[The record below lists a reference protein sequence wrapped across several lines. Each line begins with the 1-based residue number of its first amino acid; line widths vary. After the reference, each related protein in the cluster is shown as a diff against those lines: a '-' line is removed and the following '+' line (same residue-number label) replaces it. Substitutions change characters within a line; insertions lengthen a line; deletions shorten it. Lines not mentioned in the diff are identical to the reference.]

1 MNNNIALQSS
11 VFPDIHHRE
20 ISALYFLSDNV
31 STCYSDAGYV
41 RVSRN
46 HDICFDTFYNSFDL
60 QKWSKHTTVKQ
71 IGFKVDVVGR
81 GIATIF
87 LKTKDILKKVF
98 QREIEGAFTLDN
110 LELTE
115 CRDGRLYFYW
125 SSIDD
130 SEIRSFSFT
139 TYGAVEDFG
148 KLAIVIT
155 TYNRQAALLS
165 TLSRFEKNLFSDSVG
180 QSKFHVYVIDN
191 GCNLD
196 LEPRPNVTY
205 IKNKNMGGAGGF
217 TRGLFEVKKNNKE
230 TYCIFMDD
238 DASCEI
244 ESIKRAYWFMC
255 FSKNDE
261 QMIAGSMLYED
272 KPQTVYE
279 AGAIYP
285 YKQIRMRPLKNG
297 VDVSTPSGLDVF
309 NKEDEQANYAAW
321 WFCAF
326 KVSAIK
332 YYAFPFF
339 VRGDDILFGIMH
351 AYPIATLNGIASWQM
366 NFNQKYSALVEYL
379 SVRGLLVPAF
389 VYPSS
394 QKRRQIA
401 FWILAKV
408 LLLCF
413 SYRYSSAEAIIEAYS
428 DVMQGPDFWID
439 DADAQKA
446 RRRISVL
453 SKDELPGEVEQ
464 GNDVKKT
471 DRDSPES
478 KWAKIIRLFLLNG
491 HLVPGFITA
500 GNRVR
505 IPNTE
510 IHPTKQVF
518 LNAEVY
524 YETTEGSFIVL
535 KQDKL
540 RCAKL
545 IIKTLWAISKGF
557 FTYNAVAEEYGK
569 KISYLT
575 SENFWKK
582 YFI

>member
-20 ISALYFLSDNV
+20 ISSLYFLSDNV

-60 QKWSKHTTVKQ
+60 HKWSKYTTVKQ

-110 LELTE
+110 LELNE

-165 TLSRFEKNLFSDSVG
+165 TMSRFEENLFSDIVG

-244 ESIKRAYWFMC
+244 ESINRAYWFMC
-255 FSKNDE
+255 FSKKDE

-309 NKEDEQANYAAW
+309 NKEDGQANYAAW

-351 AYPIATLNGIASWQM
+351 AYPIVTLNGIASWQM

-446 RRRISVL
+446 RRRISEL
-453 SKDELPGEVEQ
+453 SKDELPCEVEQ

-557 FTYNAVAEEYGK
+557 FTYNAVAEVYGK

>member
-1 MNNNIALQSS
+1 
-11 VFPDIHHRE
+11 
-20 ISALYFLSDNV
+20 
-31 STCYSDAGYV
+31 
-41 RVSRN
+41 
-46 HDICFDTFYNSFDL
+46 
-60 QKWSKHTTVKQ
+60 
-71 IGFKVDVVGR
+71 
-81 GIATIF
+81 
-87 LKTKDILKKVF
+87 
-98 QREIEGAFTLDN
+98 
-110 LELTE
+110 
-115 CRDGRLYFYW
+115 
-125 SSIDD
+125 
-130 SEIRSFSFT
+130 
-139 TYGAVEDFG
+139 
-148 KLAIVIT
+148 
-155 TYNRQAALLS
+155 
-165 TLSRFEKNLFSDSVG
+165 
-180 QSKFHVYVIDN
+180 
-191 GCNLD
+191 
-196 LEPRPNVTY
+196 
-205 IKNKNMGGAGGF
+205 
-217 TRGLFEVKKNNKE
+217 
-230 TYCIFMDD
+230 MDD

-255 FSKNDE
+255 FSKKDE

-309 NKEDEQANYAAW
+309 NKEDGQANYAAW

-351 AYPIATLNGIASWQM
+351 AYPIVTLNGIASWQM

-394 QKRRQIA
+394 HKRRQIA

-446 RRRISVL
+446 RRRISEL

-464 GNDVKKT
+464 GNGVKKT

-491 HLVPGFITA
+491 HLVPRFIMA

-557 FTYNAVAEEYGK
+557 FTYNAIAEEYGN

>member
-20 ISALYFLSDNV
+20 ISSLYFLSDNV

-41 RVSRN
+41 RVSTN

-60 QKWSKHTTVKQ
+60 HKWSKYSTVKQ

-87 LKTKDILKKVF
+87 LKTKDTLKKVF

-110 LELTE
+110 LELNE

-165 TLSRFEKNLFSDSVG
+165 TMSRFEENLFSDSVG

-244 ESIKRAYWFMC
+244 ESINRAYWFMC
-255 FSKNDE
+255 FSKKDE

-309 NKEDEQANYAAW
+309 NKEDGQANYAAW

-351 AYPIATLNGIASWQM
+351 AYPIVTLNGIASWQM

-446 RRRISVL
+446 RRRISEL
-453 SKDELPGEVEQ
+453 SKDELPCEVEQ

-557 FTYNAVAEEYGK
+557 FTYNAVAEVYGK